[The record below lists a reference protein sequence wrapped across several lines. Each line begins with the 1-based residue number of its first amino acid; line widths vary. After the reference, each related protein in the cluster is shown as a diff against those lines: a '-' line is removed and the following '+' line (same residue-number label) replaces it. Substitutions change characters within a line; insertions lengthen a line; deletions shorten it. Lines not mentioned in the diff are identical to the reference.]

1 MNRQTLATSTTL
13 GGQLYRWFLLLA
25 GLALFGA
32 GVALMVR
39 SELGLGP
46 WDVLHQGIAR
56 HTGLQIGTV
65 TILTGIVVLLG
76 WIPLRQRLGIGTLL
90 NILCIGLATN
100 ATLAVLESPVG
111 LALRLV
117 WLVAGILLIGLGSG
131 MYLSSHFGAGP
142 RDGLMMG
149 LHKRTGL
156 SVSAIRTALELTVLL
171 VGWLLGGTVGL
182 GTLLFAFGIG
192 PVVQPVLHFFGGL
205 AHPAQVHPAG
215 REEAALPVK

>member
-1 MNRQTLATSTTL
+1 MNRQALAPLTTV
-13 GGQLYRWFLLLA
+13 GGPLYRWFLLLA

-46 WDVLHQGIAR
+46 WDVLHEGISH
-56 HTGLQIGTV
+56 HTGLQIGTI
-65 TILTGIVVLLG
+65 TILTGILVLLS
-76 WIPLRQRLGIGTLL
+76 WIPLRQRMGIGTVL

-100 ATLAVLESPVG
+100 ATLDILESPLG
-111 LALRLV
+111 LPLRLL
-117 WLVAGILLIGLGSG
+117 WLVAGILLVGLGSG

-156 SVSAIRTALELTVLL
+156 SVSAIRTALELSVLL
-171 VGWLLGGTVGL
+171 LGWLLGGTVGP

-192 PVVQPVLHFFGGL
+192 PIVQPVLHFFGGL
-205 AHPAQVHPAG
+205 SQPSPLPSVADKVHP
-215 REEAALPVK
+215 